1 MLKAIVMAALPLYLV
16 ASPCLAQFGGD
27 LQAQILYAYQT
38 QDLNQL
44 RDLKQTLA
52 IQVKDDSSDLSLHYQ
67 LAHADYRFARIAAE
81 KSPRAAEDALGDC
94 LSAIKPVRDDPANA
108 AEALVLESA
117 CMNDLANYRK
127 VQGVLLRSQAAERL
141 ASAYKLAPLNPR
153 VLLLRASRDLAA
165 AKAGSPEYAK
175 SLAELQRAAETFERS
190 SATSVDSPG
199 WGHADAY
206 LALGREYARRG
217 DVLAA
222 RNWIEKALLAAPD
235 YRDAQRELA
244 ALVQR

>member
-1 MLKAIVMAALPLYLV
+1 MIKVFALATLPLVLI
-16 ASPCLAQFGGD
+16 AFPCAAQFGGD
-27 LQAQILYAYQT
+27 FQAQILYAYQT

-52 IQVKDDSSDLSLHYQ
+52 AQVKDDSSDLSLHYH
-67 LAHADYRFARIAAE
+67 LAHADYRFAAIAAD
-81 KSPRAAEDALGDC
+81 KSPRAAEDALADC
-94 LSAIKPVRDDPANA
+94 LSQIKPVTDDATQA
-108 AEALVLESA
+108 AEAFVIESA
-117 CMNDLANYRK
+117 CMGDLAKFRK

-141 ASAYKLAPLNPR
+141 ANAYRLAPLNPR
-153 VLLLRASRDLAA
+153 VLLLRATRDLAA
-165 AKAGSPEYAK
+165 AKSGTPEQAK
-175 SLAELQRAAETFERS
+175 ALAELQRAAESFEKA
-190 SATSVDSPG
+190 SATSIDSPG

-235 YRDAQRELA
+235 YREAQRELA
-244 ALVQR
+244 ALVAR